1 MVPSTLTRASSAGS
15 ATLRRT
21 SICAARWWTTSGAA
35 LDTTPASSGPA
46 TSTSANCTRPE
57 VKASARFSSRP
68 VDRSSITTTS
78 FPSWTRRS
86 TRAEP
91 MKPAPPVTSVR
102 ILPIALSSW
111 IPRHGFAMVTVR
123 LVPGRPIVQGTSA
136 NGESE
141 ETRLQQA
148 VDERTATGAPS
159 WWLSRGWMLPYLLIA
174 AVVVSDLLLPRSL
187 STGEFLVL
195 APLLAGRVTTGRD
208 QVFAAGLIALLVGFV
223 LGRYPHEIQTSQM
236 VLRLI
241 LIALGTMF
249 ALLNQGAY
257 RRERSAFGRAADTIT
272 LAAALAAGLETEQ
285 AYELLVRSA
294 RTLYEAAAV
303 AVYRRQGDAMVS
315 VAQDREPL
323 VAPLPARLD
332 AGSFPAAFSGR
343 PERVGGRS
351 RSGPDGPVLEAR
363 GLSSLFWLPLIDA
376 AGRQTGVILLAWRQR
391 GPRLSASDR
400 VQAQAE
406 VLHQIQALLLETP
419 SPWTA
424 GYRVGVRYQ
433 SASTLADIGGD
444 FYDVVE
450 VGEAGA
456 DGLAFV
462 IADARG
468 KGLEASAL
476 AAVLKGAFR
485 TLAGEGGSPA
495 GSRVRLDRL
504 VEREGGEEDF
514 VTALAGRVFPNGRV
528 VLASAGH
535 PLPLG
540 IGPPLHPRIAAPLGL
555 GTRPDDAFGLLR
567 PGQRLICYTDGLIEA
582 RNAQGQFVD
591 PAALDRAMAASTLDE
606 VLDGL
611 VATVERHSDGRHT
624 DDLALLGLEYA
635 PRR

>member
-136 NGESE
+136 KDEPE

-148 VDERTATGAPS
+148 VDERTGTGAPS
-159 WWLSRGWMLPYLLIA
+159 WWLSHGWMLPYLLIA

-187 STGEFLVL
+187 STGEYLVL

-391 GPRLSASDR
+391 GPRLSASD
-400 VQAQAE
+400 
-406 VLHQIQALLLETP
+406 LETP
-419 SPWTA
+419 TPWTA
-424 GYRVGVRYQ
+424 GYRVGDRYQ

-468 KGLEASAL
+468 KGLEASSL

-485 TLAGEGGSPA
+485 TLAGEGAGPA
-495 GSRVRLDRL
+495 GILVRLDRL